1 VKRVKYSR
9 RRRKGRGRG
18 SYPAQLRCLAG
29 GGNTEASGE
38 LREMD
43 GDPSY
48 FSSVSALLP
57 SLSLLLSISVSNGFL
72 PSGGGA
78 AVVDS
83 DSRRFLWWR
92 RGR

>member
-1 VKRVKYSR
+1 
-9 RRRKGRGRG
+9 
-18 SYPAQLRCLAG
+18 
-29 GGNTEASGE
+29 
-38 LREMD
+38 MD

-48 FSSVSALLP
+48 FPSVSALLP
-57 SLSLLLSISVSNGFL
+57 SLSLLLSISVLNGFL
-72 PSGGGA
+72 PSDGGV